1 MPLWVYYL
9 LWSVLLQPLVYCLIL
24 SRNAWYGVSGNVD
37 ITAACNATFYER
49 VGCSLSLYMI
59 AMGQTFTSPQLL
71 SEICTRT
78 CWSDLMALNEK
89 QRSVCDSSDFLG
101 TEDYKLPPT
110 YVSDLLLYTFHYSC
124 VRDPA
129 TKIFCSPYFFKW
141 NTKENATSAELCSD
155 CNLLVQQAHLAF
167 PIGYDDELAS
177 AHSSLASSCGV
188 AKYPITSQPPY
199 TLNEAT
205 TATITAPPNNPTQTN
220 SISASSSSKLRPG
233 AGYKKGPGF
242 HMDKPVPQR
251 IPNKV
256 TNKVTNAHATVVRI
270 PYTPKPLPL
279 APGTA
284 DSCKSYE
291 HYRGPIYYLR
301 GKNVNEC
308 LWLASAYRVDIDEL
322 ISWNPSLSFDEAN
335 PSACAISQG
344 YRYCVSR
351 PEKTAGNSSNITTT
365 SSTKQNP
372 SEPARITQSPGDE
385 SDMQKKLESL

>member
-1 MPLWVYYL
+1 MSLSVYYL
-9 LWSVLLQPLVYCLIL
+9 LWSVLLQPLVYCQIL
-24 SRNAWYGVSGNVD
+24 SRNSRYTVPGNV
-37 ITAACNATFYER
+37 TAACNATFYEK
-49 VGCSLSLYMI
+49 VGCSFRLHGI
-59 AMGQTFTSPQLL
+59 AAGSGFASPYLL
-71 SEICTRT
+71 SNMCTES
-78 CWSDLMALNEK
+78 CLSELKALKEK
-89 QRSVCDSSDFLG
+89 KLSVCDSSDFLG
-101 TEDYKLPPT
+101 TEDFKLPPT
-110 YVSDLLLYTFHYSC
+110 YVTDLLLYTYHYSC

-129 TKIFCSPYFFKW
+129 TRLFCSPFFFDW

-155 CNLLVQQAHLAF
+155 CNLLVQQAHLDS

-199 TLNEAT
+199 TLNGAT
-205 TATITAPPNNPTQTN
+205 TAAITAPPSNPTQTY

-251 IPNKV
+251 ISIKA
-256 TNKVTNAHATVVRI
+256 TNAHATVVRI

-308 LWLASAYRVDIDEL
+308 LWLASAYRVDIDEFL
-322 ISWNPSLSFDEAN
+322 SWNPSLSFDEAN
-335 PSACAISQG
+335 PSACAISEG

-351 PEKTAGNSSNITTT
+351 PEKTAGNSSNITTA
-365 SSTKQNP
+365 SSTKQNS
-372 SEPARITQSPGDE
+372 SEPARITQSPGDG